1 MRRLLSFVLPVVLA
15 GQFVDGALS
24 AQSPEPSIAT
34 PAPRS
39 HLPREDSSL
48 RWFKGNLHTHSLWS
62 DGNDFPEM
70 IVDWYR
76 THGYQFLGLS
86 DHNTLG
92 QGRRWLSAVV
102 VNKRG
107 RGQNAIEKYRG
118 RFGDSWVETRMVSDD
133 YQVRIK
139 PLNEYRTLFEQTG
152 EFLLIQ
158 SEEITD
164 RFHDKPIH
172 MNATNLVEL
181 IKPQG
186 GTSVVDVMRNN
197 LAAVEEQRRT
207 SGRPIIIHLN
217 HPNFVWGVTAEELAM
232 VLRERFFEIY
242 NGHPQTHYRG
252 DKTHASV
259 EKIWDVVNT
268 LRIAEMNSPPLF
280 GLGSD
285 DSHQYFSTKM
295 GDASPGRGWIMVE
308 SRHLTP
314 ESLIRSIENGR
325 FYASSGVTLRGV
337 TYSDESNR
345 LDVEIEP
352 QGNAKYTTQFIG
364 TLEDYDPS
372 RKPILNAAGLP
383 QPVTQEYSRDVGKV
397 LATVE
402 GTKASY
408 ELTGQ
413 ELYVRAVVT
422 SSEPPEFPS
431 MPDQKAMAWTQPV
444 GWEKW
449 VVFRPLAPP

>member
-1 MRRLLSFVLPVVLA
+1 
-15 GQFVDGALS
+15 
-24 AQSPEPSIAT
+24 
-34 PAPRS
+34 
-39 HLPREDSSL
+39 
-48 RWFKGNLHTHSLWS
+48 
-62 DGNDFPEM
+62 
-70 IVDWYR
+70 
-76 THGYQFLGLS
+76 
-86 DHNTLG
+86 
-92 QGRRWLSAVV
+92 
-102 VNKRG
+102 
-107 RGQNAIEKYRG
+107 
-118 RFGDSWVETRMVSDD
+118 
-133 YQVRIK
+133 
-139 PLNEYRTLFEQTG
+139 
-152 EFLLIQ
+152 
-158 SEEITD
+158 
-164 RFHDKPIH
+164 
-172 MNATNLVEL
+172 
-181 IKPQG
+181 
-186 GTSVVDVMRNN
+186 
-197 LAAVEEQRRT
+197 
-207 SGRPIIIHLN
+207 
-217 HPNFVWGVTAEELAM
+217 
-232 VLRERFFEIY
+232 
-242 NGHPQTHYRG
+242 
-252 DKTHASV
+252 
-259 EKIWDVVNT
+259 
-268 LRIAEMNSPPLF
+268 
-280 GLGSD
+280 
-285 DSHQYFSTKM
+285 
-295 GDASPGRGWIMVE
+295 MVE